1 MLNNIA
7 IFATFLLGALGA
19 SSQQG
24 GLAGLR
30 TIRASSVNWSGVVI
44 QGQNISSVSGTFPV
58 LEAGIPNVNETGKHA
73 YSASVWIGIDG
84 YNKTICPDGGLW
96 QAGVLT
102 QHHNLTG
109 EIWYQP
115 FYELYPD
122 PPVFL
127 DIGNSTAGDMMKV
140 SLDIASVNQASV
152 VLENLTTGHAFN
164 QIVNITHPLC
174 MSSAEWIV
182 ERAYS
187 ISGLIGLLDFG
198 TETINELSYT
208 LGGQIYTSL
217 SDEITILDIVNDEL
231 NNTVQTST
239 DVTQTS
245 INVTYLGS

>member
-115 FYELYPD
+115 LYAT
-122 PPVFL
+122 L
-127 DIGNSTAGDMMKV
+127 RYGSKQLKQTT
-140 SLDIASVNQASV
+140 
-152 VLENLTTGHAFN
+152 NLPKKLRV
-164 QIVNITHPLC
+164 ISR
-174 MSSAEWIV
+174 SS
-182 ERAYS
+182 R
-187 ISGLIGLLDFG
+187 FP
-198 TETINELSYT
+198 
-208 LGGQIYTSL
+208 
-217 SDEITILDIVNDEL
+217 
-231 NNTVQTST
+231 
-239 DVTQTS
+239 
-245 INVTYLGS
+245 